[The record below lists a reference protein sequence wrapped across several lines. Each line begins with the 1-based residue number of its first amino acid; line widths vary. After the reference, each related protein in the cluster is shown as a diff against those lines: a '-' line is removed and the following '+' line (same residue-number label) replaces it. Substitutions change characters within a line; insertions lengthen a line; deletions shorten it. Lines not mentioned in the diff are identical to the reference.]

1 MLKALT
7 DDTRYEELIPILQRE
22 EKETGGISMC
32 ELLDKYENRG
42 LERGRTEGIAQGKIE
57 TMLSAIRSLMN
68 NMELAVERA
77 MEILEVPAEERA
89 DYLSRL

>member
-1 MLKALT
+1 MKVLCT
-7 DDTRYEELIPILQRE
+7 ES
-22 EKETGGISMC
+22 SMC

-42 LERGRTEGIAQGKIE
+42 LERGLECGRTEGIAQGKIE

-68 NMELAVERA
+68 NMELAAERA
-77 MEILEVPAEERA
+77 MEILEVLAEERA